1 MELLVEKALDLG
13 FTFDDIRDTLEKVL
27 ASPAWD

>member
-13 FTFDDIRDTLEKVL
+13 FTFDDIRDVLEKVL
-27 ASPAWD
+27 AYPVWD